1 MLGPRKIWQYCA
13 WEHIGREIESKFHSE
28 SVVEIVNETVESSVA
43 RWYTYFV
50 TKMPVWG
57 KFLECLVMKD
67 VPR

>member
-43 RWYTYFV
+43 RWYIFFQ
-50 TKMPVWG
+50 TKNASLG
-57 KFLECLVMKD
+57 KFWSVLQ
-67 VPR
+67 